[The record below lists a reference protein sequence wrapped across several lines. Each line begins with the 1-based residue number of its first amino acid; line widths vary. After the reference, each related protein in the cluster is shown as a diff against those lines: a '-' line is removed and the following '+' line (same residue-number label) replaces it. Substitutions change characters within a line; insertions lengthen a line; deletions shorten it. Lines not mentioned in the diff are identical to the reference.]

1 MSSNKKMYQKNK
13 VKKIEN
19 QRLYREKENLKCPK
33 ESLQILNL
41 RKI

>member
-1 MSSNKKMYQKNK
+1 MYQESK

-33 ESLQILNL
+33 EILRILNL